1 MIKKLKYKEK
11 FLEKLKQ
18 NKDENLINEK
28 YYHIILNFFESY
40 ILAAKKG
47 FDFSLFDK
55 FLDLI
60 KDQFKE
66 IYKFSIYHKKIRKPF
81 DYFRFGID
89 FLKPVI
95 DLENSSIFGKDN
107 LEKIINFL
115 KSGENVILL
124 ANHQTEG
131 DPQGISIL
139 LDEKYSEIAKKMIFV
154 AGERVIKDPLAIPF
168 SMGCDL
174 LCIYSKKHINNI
186 PKLKEE
192 KLLHNRKTMQV
203 MRDLLS
209 EGGQIIYVAPS
220 GGRDRPNNKK
230 EIEIAPFDSQS
241 IEMFYLISKRAKK
254 KTHFFP
260 LTLSTYN
267 LMPPPDIVEKD
278 LGEKR
283 ITKGGK
289 IHIAFGK
296 EIDMDNYPGNNVSD
310 KKERRVNRANFIH
323 EIVKKTYKKISGK

>member
-1 MIKKLKYKEK
+1 M
-11 FLEKLKQ
+11 
-18 NKDENLINEK
+18 
-28 YYHIILNFFESY
+28 
-40 ILAAKKG
+40 
-47 FDFSLFDK
+47 LFRE
-55 FLDLI
+55 FVV
-60 KDQFKE
+60 
-66 IYKFSIYHKKIRKPF
+66 P
-81 DYFRFGID
+81 G
-89 FLKPVI
+89 
-95 DLENSSIFGKDN
+95 
-107 LEKIINFL
+107 
-115 KSGENVILL
+115 
-124 ANHQTEG
+124 
-131 DPQGISIL
+131 IL

-267 LMPPPDIVEKD
+267 FIVLATAEYAAMKRLPLVEYTDNICSCEKPAG
-278 LGEKR
+278 LFK
-283 ITKGGK
+283 
-289 IHIAFGK
+289 
-296 EIDMDNYPGNNVSD
+296 
-310 KKERRVNRANFIH
+310 
-323 EIVKKTYKKISGK
+323 